1 MNRADGRRLIVI
13 TLGLF
18 ALFGALI
25 VRFYQIQIVQGEKW
39 RKHAKNQHQFVVEVP
54 AKRGVFY
61 SNCSVKEGHVE
72 NPTPFVVDIPKF
84 HLFADSRAI
93 PKELKY
99 KVSREI
105 YKRLPVDGLFDE
117 ISKNSRSRR
126 LAKHI
131 ELEDKETLLE
141 WWLPFA
147 KKHKLPRNAL
157 YFIQDY
163 KRSYPFGHLLGPVLH
178 TVREDRYPTGGL
190 ELQFNQLLQGKAGK
204 KRLLRS
210 PRNPLDIGEV
220 IEQHEDGADVYLTIN
235 HYLQAIAEEE
245 IEKGVKA
252 VHAKKGW
259 AIIMDPSNGEI
270 LALAQYPFFEP
281 SNYRSYYNDP
291 KLLDLTKLHALNDV
305 FEPGSPVKALSAALA
320 LTANEE
326 LEAKGMRPL
335 FHPDQMIRTDNGLLP
350 GRTRPMKDVRTHKY
364 LNMDLATQKSSCIYF
379 ARLIQKVIETMGVE
393 WYRDKLTA
401 VYGFGEKTG
410 IELPGESRGLLP
422 TPGKIHPN
430 GQLEWSTPT
439 PYSLAIGY
447 NLLTN
452 GFQVVRSFGILAN
465 GGKRVEPTLVKKI
478 VKGET
483 LVYEHKPDLKRV
495 LSEDATTRVIKAMR
509 FAAYRGGSAAR
520 AKVPGYTIAGK
531 TGTSEKIV
539 GGVYSKINHF
549 SSFVGFAPCNKPR
562 LVLMIGIDEPE
573 YKFIPGY
580 GMTHYGGKC
589 AAPVFREIMKR
600 SLEYLG
606 VSPDD
611 TNGGSHGAT
620 HSNRSR
626 DEWNKELKA
635 LKELY
640 AKWNM

>member
-1 MNRADGRRLIVI
+1 MTRADGRRLLVI

-18 ALFGALI
+18 ALFGMLI
-25 VRFYQIQIVQGEKW
+25 VRFFQIQIVQGDKW
-39 RKHAKNQHQFVVEVP
+39 KKHAKNQHQFVVEVP

-61 SNCSVKEGHVE
+61 SNAGVKEGHIE
-72 NPTPFVVDIPKF
+72 TPTPFVVDIPKF
-84 HLFADSRAI
+84 HLYADSRAI
-93 PKELKY
+93 PKDLKY
-99 KVSREI
+99 LVSREI
-105 YKRLPVDGLFDE
+105 YKRLPVEGLMDE
-117 ISKNSRSRR
+117 ISKDSRSRR

-147 KKHKLPRNAL
+147 KEHKLPRNAL

-163 KRSYPFGHLLGPVLH
+163 HRSYPFGHLLGPVLH
-178 TVREDRYPTGGL
+178 TLREDRYPTGGL
-190 ELQFNQLLQGKAGK
+190 ELQFDQLLQGKPGR

-220 IEQHEDGADVYLTIN
+220 IEKNEDGADVYLTIN

-252 VHAKKGW
+252 ARAKKGW
-259 AIIMDPSNGEI
+259 AIIMNPSNGEI
-270 LALAQYPFFEP
+270 LALAQYPFFKP
-281 SNYRSYYNDP
+281 SDYRHYYNDP
-291 KLLDLTKLHALNDV
+291 KLLELTKLHALNDV

-326 LEAKGMRPL
+326 LVEKGMRPL

-350 GRTRPMKDVRTHKY
+350 GRTRPMKDVRDHKY
-364 LNMDLATQKSSCIYF
+364 LNMDLAMQKSSCIYF
-379 ARLIQKVIETMGVE
+379 ARLIQKVIETMGAN
-393 WYRDKLTA
+393 WYRDKLVS

-452 GFQVVRSFGILAN
+452 GFQMIRSFCILAN
-465 GGKRVEPTLVKKI
+465 GGNRVEPTLVKKI
-478 VKGET
+478 VKGNE
-483 LVYEHKPDLKRV
+483 VIYEHRPNFKRV
-495 LSEDATTRVIKAMR
+495 LSPDVTKRVIKAMR
-509 FAAYRGGSAAR
+509 FAAYRGGSASR
-520 AKVPGYTIAGK
+520 AKVPGFTIAGK

-539 GGVYSKINHF
+539 GGMYSKINHF

-611 TNGGSHGAT
+611 TNGGNHGHSHIDGA
-620 HSNRSR
+620 R
-626 DEWNKELKA
+626 DEWDKELRA

-640 AKWNM
+640 TKWNM